1 MQVNTIEAKTTESGL
16 IVKLREFKAAGQH
29 TTCQVLT
36 GRKPSDFGLVGVGLT
51 YSQACDLVDWY
62 MDGCLA

>member
-1 MQVNTIEAKTTESGL
+1 MNIATIEARTTEAGR

-29 TTCQVLT
+29 TTYQVLT